1 MPDEVSPTLR
11 GIPPAYRAPTHLA
24 RRFFQVCQAIGH
36 EAMRPFGLEMRH
48 TGVFVVL
55 SREPGIDQ
63 RSLAAALG
71 RDQTSTAQMVD
82 DLQALGLVER
92 RPSPANRR
100 TNALFLTATGAALLR
115 DRLTSAIAGV
125 QARVLDALSPE
136 EAATFL
142 ALLVRIVEANEAHAR
157 PGAARRPPRR
167 RPRGTALPEPEGDAP
182 WPPSPPVPGGP
193 PLG

>member
-1 MPDEVSPTLR
+1 MPDEASTRPD
-11 GIPPAYRAPTHLA
+11 GIPPAYRVPTHLA

-55 SREPGIDQ
+55 NHQPGIDQ

-100 TNALFLTATGAALLR
+100 TNALFLTAAGAALLR
-115 DRLTSAIAGV
+115 ERLAPAIADV

-142 ALLVRIVEANEAHAR
+142 ALLVRLVEANEAHAR

-167 RPRGTALPEPEGDAP
+167 RPRDNSPSGPKGDAS
-182 WPPSPPVPGGP
+182 WPSSPSARDGP
-193 PLG
+193 SSA